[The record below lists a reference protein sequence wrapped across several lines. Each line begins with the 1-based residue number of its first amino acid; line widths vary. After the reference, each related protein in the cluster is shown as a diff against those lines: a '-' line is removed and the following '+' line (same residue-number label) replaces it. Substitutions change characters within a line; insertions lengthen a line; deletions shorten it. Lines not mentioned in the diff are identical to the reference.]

1 MNLHICIFCS
11 HLQDKESG
19 YCIRCL
25 SVQGFF
31 KYIISFQL
39 EMVFSVMFKT
49 NLVTDKQQKDGQ

>member
-39 EMVFSVMFKT
+39 EMVFSVMF